1 MKKSRRRNKPGK
13 NRVIRI
19 ITFLLVAA
27 TIVTLGIRYLQN
39 KVSEEYAEEPKDTVI
54 QGTATRG
61 SISTSVYGSGML
73 SDDDVEKLEILEGI
87 ELEKIY
93 VQPGDI
99 VEEGALL
106 ATVDTNSAMAAM
118 VSLSD
123 ELSQLDSQINSA
135 SLETAENLIKSS
147 INGRV
152 KAVFVNKGD
161 DVADV
166 MMEKGALML
175 LSLDGYM
182 AVDIPAGELSE
193 KESVYVL
200 TAQGQYPASVG
211 KIIGD
216 KATVLVTDVGTNY
229 AEHVTVLNMQGAEL
243 GSGELYIHDPLKVIG
258 YTGTVNY
265 IWAKENAQVFSGSSL
280 IELVNQS
287 YTVNLDALLVERRE
301 LEDKMEQLIGFYRQ
315 GAIYAPFGGTVKEV
329 EATDAQ
335 SEETEEE
342 SEALETMYISIS
354 PDETMSVSVSV
365 DETNILSLSA
375 GQQALVTINSLG
387 EEQYSGTV
395 TEIDRIGTSSSGVTV
410 YTATVSIA
418 KQSGMLSGMSASTAI
433 EIDGVD
439 NALLIPVDALQK
451 TSSSYFVYTSYDETS
466 GTLGGIKEVTIG
478 ISNADYVEISSGLS
492 DGDVVYYVEV
502 EEQMSFF
509 MPGGSG
515 GRAEMNFGGGGMP
528 GGMSGGM
535 PGEMPG
541 GSMPSGGMPGGG
553 MPGGR

>member
-1 MKKSRRRNKPGK
+1 MKRKRRNAGAGK
-13 NRVIRI
+13 NRAVKIIAFLMAAAAI
-19 ITFLLVAA
+19 IT
-27 TIVTLGIRYLQN
+27 LGVGYLRE
-39 KVSEEYAEEPKDTVI
+39 KVSEEYASTDENEI
-54 QGTATRG
+54 LQGIASRG
-61 SISTSVYGSGML
+61 SISTSIYGSGML

-229 AEHVTVLNMQGAEL
+229 AEQVTVLNVQGAEL

-287 YTVNLDALLVERRE
+287 YTVNLDALLAERRE
-301 LEDKMEQLIGFYRQ
+301 LEDKMEQLIGFYRR

-329 EATDAQ
+329 EATDIQ

-342 SEALETMYISIS
+342 SEAPEIQYISIS

-466 GTLGGIKEVTIG
+466 GTLGGIKEVTTG
-478 ISNADYVEISSGLS
+478 ISNADYVEISSGLYE
-492 DGDVVYYVEV
+492 GDVVYYKET
-502 EEQMSFF
+502 EEQMNFF

-535 PGEMPG
+535 PG
-541 GSMPSGGMPGGG
+541 G